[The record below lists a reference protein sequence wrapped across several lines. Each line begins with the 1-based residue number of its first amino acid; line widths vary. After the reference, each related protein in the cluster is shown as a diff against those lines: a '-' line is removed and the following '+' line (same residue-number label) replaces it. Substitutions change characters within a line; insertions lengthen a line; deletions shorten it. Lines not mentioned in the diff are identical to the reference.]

1 VTCSILSIGSAVP
14 KHKIPQNQVV
24 EFMAKAHGMVG
35 AEQSRL
41 RALYRASGIVDR
53 YSTIPDYASDSSKD
67 RVFYPPSV
75 GLDPFPTTKARSD
88 YYRKEAIE
96 LSLASV
102 NNCLAQTKVEAIDIT
117 HLITISCTGMY
128 APGLDIDLV
137 NRLGLSKNV
146 ERTCINFMGC
156 YAAFVGIKA
165 ANAFCAANPEA
176 KVLVVATE
184 LCTLHFQNK
193 TDDDNLISNAI
204 FGDGSAALLISADT
218 SLSSK
223 VQLKP
228 ITFHNE
234 LFTEGEQEMAWNIG
248 DFGFE
253 MKLSAYVPVLIE
265 KGIKNLVQKLKDK
278 VSVEEIHHYAL
289 HPGGKRILEVIEQ
302 ELSLDR
308 SQDWAGREVL
318 RDYGNMSSP
327 TVLFVLKKLFDSLN
341 ASNKGDKILSLAFGP
356 GLTVESMIL
365 EVI

>member
-1 VTCSILSIGSAVP
+1 MTSSILSIGTAVP
-14 KHKIPQNQVV
+14 KHKIPQTQVV
-24 EFMAKAHGMVG
+24 EFMARAHGMKG
-35 AEQSRL
+35 AEQGRL
-41 RALYRASGIVDR
+41 RALYRASGIENR
-53 YSTIPDYASDSSKD
+53 YSTIPDYALNQLEGRS
-67 RVFYPPSV
+67 FYPPSE

-96 LSLASV
+96 LSVDSA
-102 NNCLAQTKVEAIDIT
+102 NDCLSQTTVKAEDIT
-117 HLITISCTGMY
+117 HLVTISCTGMY

-137 NRLGLSKNV
+137 NRLGLSKSV
-146 ERTCINFMGC
+146 QRTCINFMGC

-165 ANAFCAANPEA
+165 ANAFCTADPKA

-204 FGDGSAALLISADT
+204 FGDGSAALLIAGEDT
-218 SLSSK
+218 GRNGLK
-223 VQLKP
+223 LKP
-228 ITFHNE
+228 LTFHNE
-234 LFTEGEQEMAWNIG
+234 IFSAGAQEMAWNIG

-265 KGIKNLVQKLKDK
+265 KGIKKLVQQLKDK
-278 VSVEEIHHYAL
+278 VAIDTIHHYAL

-302 ELSLDR
+302 ELGLDKN
-308 SQDWAGREVL
+308 QDWAGRQVL
-318 RDYGNMSSP
+318 KDYGNMSSP
-327 TVLFVLKKLFDSLN
+327 TVVFVLKKLYESLN
-341 ASNKGDKILSLAFGP
+341 TGHKGNKILSLAFGP